1 MKLVRLRGGGYFIG
15 GRIDTGWYETSP
27 ARPGAK
33 EGEKMIRI
41 IKTGKQVWKMAA
53 LLTVLLAWS
62 VGTGFAGEALKV
74 LPIKP
79 VPDFRAGEG
88 GESTAPKHNKVRV
101 SFDGGGRID
110 RVGKDETGDLMVI
123 NDRLRYLSPSV
134 TYHSGVG
141 GSASPSK
148 FLAGKRVGYLLNE
161 KREITDLYFLG
172 N

>member
-1 MKLVRLRGGGYFIG
+1 MKLLRLRRGGYFIG

-41 IKTGKQVWKMAA
+41 IRTGKQVWKVAA
-53 LLTVLLAWS
+53 LLTVMVAWS

-74 LPIKP
+74 LPINP
-79 VPDFRAGEG
+79 VPDFRAGE
-88 GESTAPKHNKVRV
+88 STVPKHKKVKV

-134 TYHSGVG
+134 TYHSGEG
-141 GSASPSK
+141 GFASPSQ
-148 FLAGKRVGYLLNE
+148 FRAGKRVGYLLNK